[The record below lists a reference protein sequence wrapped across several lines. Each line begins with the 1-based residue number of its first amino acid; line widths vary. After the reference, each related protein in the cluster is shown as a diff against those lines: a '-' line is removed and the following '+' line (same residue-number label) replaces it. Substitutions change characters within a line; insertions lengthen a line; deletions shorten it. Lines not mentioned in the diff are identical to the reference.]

1 MDFKIIWTDSAIGD
15 LKEICDYISRDDPE
29 AAGRVGRG
37 ILDHVKIL
45 ETFPFVGPPYPR
57 RSSGTIR
64 EIVFA
69 PRLARRERRTRPP
82 LNGTDTN

>member
-15 LKEICDYISRDDPE
+15 LKEICDYISRDDSE

-45 ETFPFVGPPYPR
+45 ETFIEMKDQP
-57 RSSGTIR
+57 
-64 EIVFA
+64 
-69 PRLARRERRTRPP
+69 
-82 LNGTDTN
+82 